1 MSQEPEGSL
10 GNRISLAE
18 GKEFPH
24 LGVVAAVYERYRKQ
38 LQISKG
44 DFGAA
49 LEMWPTGP

>member
-24 LGVVAAVYERYRKQ
+24 LGVVAAVYERYRK
-38 LQISKG
+38 
-44 DFGAA
+44 
-49 LEMWPTGP
+49 